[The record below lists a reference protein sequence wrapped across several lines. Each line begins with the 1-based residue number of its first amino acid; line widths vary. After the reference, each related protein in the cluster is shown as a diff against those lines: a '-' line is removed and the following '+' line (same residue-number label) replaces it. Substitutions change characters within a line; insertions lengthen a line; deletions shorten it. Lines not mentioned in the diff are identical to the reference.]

1 MMSSCIEQTI
11 LDFQQALPAIF
22 RGAELD
28 RLTGK
33 AIRWRTI
40 QNLRSKRVI
49 PPECFIYS
57 GSKVLIRRDLF
68 LKWWRGTLRENTVAA
83 TRRARHEV

>member
-1 MMSSCIEQTI
+1 MGSGIGQTI
-11 LDFQQALPAIF
+11 LEFQQALPAVF
-22 RGAELD
+22 RGTELD

-33 AIRWRTI
+33 AIRWRSI

-49 PPECFIYS
+49 PSECFIYS
-57 GSKVLIRRDLF
+57 GSKVLVRRDLF

-83 TRRARHEV
+83 KRRARHDV